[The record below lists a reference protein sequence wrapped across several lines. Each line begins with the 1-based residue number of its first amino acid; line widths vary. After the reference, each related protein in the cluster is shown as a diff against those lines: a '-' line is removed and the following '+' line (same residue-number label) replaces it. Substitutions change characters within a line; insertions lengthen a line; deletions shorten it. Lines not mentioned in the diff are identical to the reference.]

1 MVKKTVSLRQE
12 RRQTMAKRYEGKV
25 LFSIFIVDGDV
36 SSLKEK
42 FPSHVTAK
50 ANAVNNFGSNH
61 QVEQAAFYYGAP
73 AGILVGVADGY
84 DLVEITAE
92 DQLQLVGMD
101 SDSGKSQVVEDF
113 IASVVERAGMDRKTP
128 CTWYLA
134 PLKYLNNGFGPLRIG
149 GMGGISGGG

>member
-36 SSLKEK
+36 SSLEHT
-42 FPSHVTAK
+42 FPPHVTAK
-50 ANAVNNFGSNH
+50 ENAVNKFGPNH
-61 QVEQAAFYYGAP
+61 RVEQAAAYYGDP

-92 DQLQLVGMD
+92 NQPQFVGMD
-101 SDSGKSQVVEDF
+101 SESGKSQVVEDF
-113 IASVVERAGMDRKTP
+113 IASVVEQAGLDRDTP
-128 CTWYLA
+128 CTWYFAL
-134 PLKYLNNGFGPLRIG
+134 LKYLNNGFGPLRIG